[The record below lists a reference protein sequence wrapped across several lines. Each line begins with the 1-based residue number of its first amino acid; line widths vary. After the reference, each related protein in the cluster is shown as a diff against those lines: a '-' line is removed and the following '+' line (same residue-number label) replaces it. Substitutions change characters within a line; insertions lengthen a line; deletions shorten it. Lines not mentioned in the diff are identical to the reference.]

1 MSSTL
6 VSNGSGAVWIHNAV
20 GELWLAALNTKI
32 RALASPPPEL
42 STLSQ
47 EIERALSAGWVE
59 GALQYDFASLLQSGV
74 ASDVFRSLQV
84 EVESNI
90 KASASTSSI
99 ITQGSY
105 QAAAEFALPE
115 VQMLSRL
122 FFDKDSV
129 PSPPH
134 IYLRDRGWTLA

>member
-6 VSNGSGAVWIHNAV
+6 VSNGSSAVWIHNAV
-20 GELWLAALNTKI
+20 GQLWLAALSTEI

-42 STLSQ
+42 LTLSQ

-59 GALQYDFASLLQSGV
+59 GVLQYDFASLLQSGV
-74 ASDVFRSLQV
+74 ASGVLRSLQG

-90 KASASTSSI
+90 RASASASPI
-99 ITQGSY
+99 ITQDSY

-122 FFDKDSV
+122 FFDQDSV

-134 IYLRDRGWTLA
+134 IYLRDQGWTPA